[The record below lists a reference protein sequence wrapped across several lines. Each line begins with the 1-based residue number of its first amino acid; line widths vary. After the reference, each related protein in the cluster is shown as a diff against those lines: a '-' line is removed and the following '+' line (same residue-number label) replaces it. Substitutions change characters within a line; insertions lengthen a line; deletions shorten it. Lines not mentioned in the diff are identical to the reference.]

1 MKVSYNH
8 RCNFDIV
15 MSSKENSNQLRP
27 TIVNEDFG
35 LKLLGCQCV
44 VGNRGGANP
53 GSEMHVFIGTYAY

>member
-1 MKVSYNH
+1 
-8 RCNFDIV
+8 